1 MLTSFLTAGNTSK
14 LVGNPTR
21 KPIAKPRANLKAK
34 SSAKPEINAVIVNV
48 IVESIAKVMNKAI
61 SSIEYFPANFI
72 TIPQSKKCSMKH
84 LTFLCTK
91 HLESV

>member
-1 MLTSFLTAGNTSK
+1 MFTSFLAAGNTSK

-34 SSAKPEINAVIVNV
+34 SPAKPEINAVIVNV

-61 SSIEYFPANFI
+61 SSTEYFPATFT
-72 TIPQSKKCSMKH
+72 TIPKNKKCGVKD
-84 LTFLCTK
+84 
-91 HLESV
+91 

>member
-1 MLTSFLTAGNTSK
+1 MLKSLLTAGNTSK

-48 IVESIAKVMNKAI
+48 IVESIAKVINKAI
-61 SSIEYFPANFI
+61 SGTEYFPANFI
-72 TIPQSKKCSMKH
+72 TNRQNKKCSVKD
-84 LTFLCTK
+84 
-91 HLESV
+91 

>member
-1 MLTSFLTAGNTSK
+1 MLTSFLTAGSTSK

-48 IVESIAKVMNKAI
+48 IVESIARVMNKAI
-61 SSIEYFPANFI
+61 SSTEYFPANLI
-72 TIPQSKKCSMKH
+72 TVLQKKTCA
-84 LTFLCTK
+84 
-91 HLESV
+91 